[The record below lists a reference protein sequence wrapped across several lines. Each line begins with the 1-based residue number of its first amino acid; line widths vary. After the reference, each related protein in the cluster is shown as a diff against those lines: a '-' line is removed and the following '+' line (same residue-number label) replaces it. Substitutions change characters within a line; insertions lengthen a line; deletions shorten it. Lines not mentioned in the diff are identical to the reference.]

1 MNSDDMVFYLAGP
14 MSGIPQ
20 FNFPAF
26 EEAATKL
33 RELAGMTIINP
44 AELDDDEDRAAALAS
59 PDGDLKEVKHTW
71 GEFLSRDVLILA
83 DQCDGIMF
91 LPGWEHSKGACLEA
105 CVGLLLGYSFALCN
119 TEEEMI
125 YPLSPSTVA
134 EKVID
139 RMYTN
144 YLPKSMTVH

>member
-1 MNSDDMVFYLAGP
+1 MLSSKEPVFYLAGP

-26 EEAATKL
+26 ELAATKL
-33 RELAGMTIINP
+33 RELSGVKVINP
-44 AELDDDEDRAAALAS
+44 VELDDEETRATCLAS
-59 PDGDLKEVKHTW
+59 EDGNPDDMSWGDCL
-71 GEFLSRDVLILA
+71 GRDVRVLA
-83 DQCDGIMF
+83 NECDAIMF

-105 CVGLLLGYSFALCN
+105 CVGLLLGYSFALCEAE
-119 TEEEMI
+119 TEMI

-139 RMYTN
+139 RIYIN